1 MLPVLDA
8 PLVIEIQLTLL
19 TAVQAAVEDAA
30 DTATVPVD
38 VAAPTFADEAFREN
52 GGTAA
57 AWVIPNESPA
67 IAMAPD
73 LVLVAVLAAT
83 E

>member
-1 MLPVLDA
+1 LLPVLDA
-8 PLVIEIQLTLL
+8 PLAIVIQLTLL
-19 TAVQAAVEDAA
+19 TAVQDAVEDAA

-38 VAAPTFADEAFREN
+38 AAAPTFADGAFREN

-57 AWVIPNESPA
+57 AWVTLCESPA

-73 LVLVAVLAAT
+73 LVLVAVLAAR